1 MNQNLYNEVI
11 LLLEELSQD
20 VSVPKNVRK
29 VALDSKAKLSVQKES
44 LDLRCAKVISTL
56 DDLTNDPN
64 VPPVGRT
71 SLYTIISKLEALAK
85 S

>member
-1 MNQNLYNEVI
+1 MNQNLFNEVI
-11 LLLEELSQD
+11 QLLDELSQD

-29 VALDSKAKLSVQKES
+29 IALDSKTKLNSQKDS

-64 VPPVGRT
+64 VPSVRRT
-71 SLYTIISKLEALAK
+71 FLYTIISKLEALSK